1 MSARPGGS
9 LTGTTVV
16 IADDDEVSR
25 ALLRGVLLKSGLE
38 VLAEVSD
45 GTQALAAFEQHS
57 PQVVCLDI
65 EMPGMSGLDVL
76 ARIRATGQ
84 KVVILMISAITTEM
98 NVLAA
103 KAASADGVLAK
114 PFSAAR
120 VTQEIERAL
129 AERGFTTAG

>member
-1 MSARPGGS
+1 MSANPGS
-9 LTGTTVV
+9 SITGKTVV

-25 ALLRGVLLKSGLE
+25 TLLRGVLLKSGME
-38 VLAEVSD
+38 VLAEAGD
-45 GTQALAAFEQHS
+45 GTQALAAFEQHR

-84 KVVILMISAITTEM
+84 KVVVLMISAITTEM

-114 PFSAAR
+114 PFTASR
-120 VTQEIERAL
+120 VVQEIERAL
-129 AERGFTTAG
+129 ARTST

>member
-1 MSARPGGS
+1 MSANPDSS
-9 LTGTTVV
+9 LTGKTVV

-25 ALLRGVLLKSGLE
+25 TLLRGVLVKSGMQ
-38 VLAEVSD
+38 VLAEASD
-45 GTQALAAFEQHS
+45 GTQALAAFEQHR

-76 ARIRATGQ
+76 AKIRATGQ

-103 KAASADGVLAK
+103 KASSADGVLAK
-114 PFSAAR
+114 PFGAAR

-129 AERGFTTAG
+129 ARVNELS